1 MPLCVSERPVP
12 KLFTLYIK
20 PKFGG
25 KGKLDYLRWIRN
37 NFTKIELIDDQIL
50 HEVITAAKADSA
62 TLNELF
68 KVLGVLFIVVPFNV
82 YLAVSGLLSYDNLSF
97 WLVMLITA
105 MIGVGVSLYIEQEI
119 IKRKI
124 AQSISK
130 LKLAGD

>member
-1 MPLCVSERPVP
+1 M
-12 KLFTLYIK
+12 
-20 PKFGG
+20 
-25 KGKLDYLRWIRN
+25 DYLRWIRN